1 VLLLLIGVHLVRRIL
16 CQVVELLGVVMH
28 GPSSLLEIHE
38 LLTLLPHHACGDVV
52 GAKNIAE
59 LSPRHLLV
67 HGASGGVVGPPRA
80 GVTTQLLHGEDGL
93 LHLGT
98 AQEPKFGL
106 HHSKLV
112 IGLEGLSCL
121 GEERRVSG
129 REVSVGD
136 QSWSESIPCSIA
148 TMSGVG
154 YELPQQ
160 LGLLIAGLKD
170 RGDHLSKLGGGGGFP
185 LPWAFSGPTHPL

>member
-1 VLLLLIGVHLVRRIL
+1 
-16 CQVVELLGVVMH
+16 
-28 GPSSLLEIHE
+28 
-38 LLTLLPHHACGDVV
+38 
-52 GAKNIAE
+52 
-59 LSPRHLLV
+59 LLV

-98 AQEPKFGL
+98 VQEPKFGL

-129 REVSVGD
+129 REVTVGD
-136 QSWSESIPCSIA
+136 QSWSESIPCPIA

-160 LGLLIAGLKD
+160 LGLLIVGLKD

-185 LPWAFSGPTHPL
+185 LPWAFSGPTHPLRVFTILLSKHVTISLKNKLSNMAYLNNGKGDNSTITEKQR